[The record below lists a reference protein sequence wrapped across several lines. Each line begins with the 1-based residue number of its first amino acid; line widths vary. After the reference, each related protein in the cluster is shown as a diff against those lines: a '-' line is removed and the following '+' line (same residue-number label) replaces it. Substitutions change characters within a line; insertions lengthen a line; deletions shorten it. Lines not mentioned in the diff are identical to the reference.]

1 MEGIPSG
8 ASLGSTGAK
17 FGRKFALTID
27 PAYKIIEGKYIKGDD
42 DPIIIGNPLTISF
55 DIQRNT
61 LASSNTATFRLYN
74 LSENTRNQLR
84 KDPHTQDI
92 CRPVML
98 QAGYIEP
105 LPAIFIGQVIQA
117 ISYKEEGA
125 VNVITEIQ
133 GFDFAFAMANAHS
146 SWTVNNPTTKKD
158 VIARLI
164 GDLKGYQV
172 KEGYIGDFEGEYA
185 RGYVACSPT
194 WEALQKETG
203 RNVFIDSGKVH
214 CLKDD
219 DCFEGNVTVISSE
232 TGLLG
237 SPKRGEYTII
247 ADMIFEPRLQIGQVV
262 ELNSKFN
269 RDFNQQY
276 KVIGIRHSGT
286 ISDAVAGKCR
296 TTVNLCLGDQVLN
309 VLKGKAG

>member
-27 PAYKIIEGKYIKGDD
+27 PAYKIIEGKYVQSDD
-42 DPIIIGNPLTISF
+42 SPIILGNPLTIDF
-55 DIQRNT
+55 DIRRDT
-61 LASSNTATFRLYN
+61 LAEANTSTFRLYN
-74 LSENTRNQLR
+74 LSENTRNQVY
-84 KDPHTQDI
+84 KDPYSVWVY
-92 CRPVML
+92 RRVML
-98 QAGYIEP
+98 QAGYTEP
-105 LPAIFIGQVIQA
+105 LPAIFIGNMKQC
-117 ISYKEEGA
+117 ISYKNEGS

-172 KEGYIGDFEGEYA
+172 AQGYIGDFEGEYV
-185 RGYVACSPT
+185 RGYSVCGPT
-194 WEALQKETG
+194 WEELQKETG
-203 RNVFIDSGKVH
+203 RNVFIDNGKVH
-214 CLKDD
+214 CLKDE
-219 DCFEGNVTVISSE
+219 DCFEGDVTVISSE

-237 SPKRGEYTII
+237 SPKRTDKTIT

-262 ELNSKFN
+262 ELNSNFN
-269 RDFNQQY
+269 RKLNGQY

-286 ISDAVAGKCR
+286 ISDAVAGKCK
-296 TTVNLCLGDQVLN
+296 TTVQLFLGNRVLN
-309 VLKGKAG
+309 ILAG